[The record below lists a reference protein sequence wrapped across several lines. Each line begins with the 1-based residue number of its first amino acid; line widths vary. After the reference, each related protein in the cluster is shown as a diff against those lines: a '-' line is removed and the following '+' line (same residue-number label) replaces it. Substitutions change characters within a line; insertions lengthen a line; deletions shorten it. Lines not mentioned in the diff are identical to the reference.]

1 MSLWAKSNNEQYK
14 MDNARV
20 SFSADPLNVLIRLE
34 DKAIEDLHPEDM
46 PDERSTRRLSISE
59 RQYVRYFINR
69 KI

>member
-1 MSLWAKSNNEQYK
+1 